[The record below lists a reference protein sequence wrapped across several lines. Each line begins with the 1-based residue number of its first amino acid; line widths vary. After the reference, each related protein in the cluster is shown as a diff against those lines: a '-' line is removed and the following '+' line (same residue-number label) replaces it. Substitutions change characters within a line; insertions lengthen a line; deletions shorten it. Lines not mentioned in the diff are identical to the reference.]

1 MSDACVRLTGSLI
14 PLTTLAFRE
23 ASLPAIREDLARR
36 QSEAPALF
44 RNLPCVLDLT
54 RLEVENL
61 DLDALYESCREF
73 GLLPIGVRNV
83 AAHWDEQLARLGLAD
98 LGKNAGRRQGAVT
111 DPSTEAPGGH
121 SPEPEP
127 PAPRAL
133 KVHVGNIR
141 SGQQLYFDGDLVV
154 QGMVNPGAEI
164 LATGDIHVYGALRG
178 RVLAGVKGDQSA
190 LIGCQQFD
198 AELVA
203 IAGEYRLFDD
213 EHPHEN
219 QAVLIRLDDGTLNIN
234 SV

>member
-1 MSDACVRLTGSLI
+1 MD
-14 PLTTLAFRE
+14 
-23 ASLPAIREDLARR
+23 
-36 QSEAPALF
+36 
-44 RNLPCVLDLT
+44 
-54 RLEVENL
+54 NL
-61 DLDALYESCREF
+61 DLDALYQSCREF

-98 LGKNAGRRQGAVT
+98 LGKNAGRRQGTGADQTT
-111 DPSTEAPGGH
+111 DASGTPSADPD
-121 SPEPEP
+121 P

-198 AELVA
+198 VELVA
-203 IAGEYRLFDD
+203 IAGEYRLFED
-213 EHPHEN
+213 EHPYEN